1 MKLKSIAL
9 IIVLIAIVGL
19 VLSLIWHL
27 VTGVVSGLFQLVL
40 GVFVVVALIAIVF
53 WMFAYAKNHRK

>member
-1 MKLKSIAL
+1 MKLKGIAL
-9 IIVLIAIVGL
+9 VIALVAVVGL

-27 VTGVVSGLFQLVL
+27 VTGVVGGLFHLVL

-53 WMFAYAKNHRK
+53 WMFAYAKKKR